1 MSTRNPYWLQVGK
14 HPSHYFLYISSSI
27 FSSLKTQICPLP
39 PSTLQLSK
47 GLIPLT
53 GECWQCTE
61 TARSPVCAVPPGF
74 SPAVNQRI
82 NSVSASALHPPWKH
96 PTPVSMTFSVGAGSR
111 QGNTHWPRSLPAPRG
126 LSCANSGWRA
136 RAAHQPWETL
146 RASRV
151 RSLLRRPTA

>member
-14 HPSHYFLYISSSI
+14 HPPHYFLYISSSI
-27 FSSLKTQICPLP
+27 FSSLKTQIRPLP

-96 PTPVSMTFSVGAGSR
+96 PTFFNEIFCRSQRIQAR
-111 QGNTHWPRSLPAPRG
+111 QHSLAQEPASSTWPLLCQQWLEGKSCPPALGDTQSLQ
-126 LSCANSGWRA
+126 S
-136 RAAHQPWETL
+136 
-146 RASRV
+146 
-151 RSLLRRPTA
+151 